1 MSRHFRL
8 WVLAILATAL
18 ATPAGAAPP
27 RKISC
32 GVALS
37 RVLALGTDEFDL
49 LAQPGEV
56 VSISVVPAFHLP
68 GFTPRWSLVDA
79 GQNPVLLS
87 KGGSECT
94 GRCETSPLPAG
105 GTFRLS
111 VYDPGLG
118 LGSYTVSVEAVSA
131 TANGGDNGPPTPVCA
146 RTLFGQA
153 DGTQPIDDGG
163 SRDGVINTG
172 GETDTFTLLADAGD
186 VLRAQI
192 VSTGTFGSFTPVWQ
206 AFDATGAPITLTDG
220 TLACGSTCDTV
231 PLGVSGVVTLLVTD
245 SDDDTIGP
253 YTIGVTRIRPYTTTV
268 PTTTTTTEPSTTTTE
283 ETTTSTTTTE
293 APPTTTSEVPT
304 TTTEPTTSS
313 TTTTSEVPTTT
324 IVPSTTTTEPTTS
337 STTTTERPT
346 TTSEAPTTTTE
357 RPTTTTQ
364 AATTT
369 TAPSTTTTEAPST
382 TTTTSTTLPECR
394 MDGDCNG
401 GSPDG
406 AFICLDG
413 QCFPRP
419 TTTTTEVTTSSTTER
434 PTTTS
439 EVPTTTTLASTT
451 TTTMAAPTT
460 TTVPS
465 PTTTTIA
472 STTTTEPTT
481 TTVAP
486 TTTTLASTTTTEATT
501 SSTTTTAAPTTT
513 ILASS
518 TTTTTT
524 AAPTTSTVPSPT
536 TTTIASTTTTEPTT
550 TTAAPTTTTL
560 GSTTT
565 TTAAPTTTTV
575 PSPTTTT
582 IAAPTTTTL
591 GSTTTTTAAPTTTTV
606 PSPTTTTIASTTTTE
621 PSTTTTTEAGG
632 TTSTTTTE
640 VPTTTT
646 EAVTTTTMT
655 TSTTLPECA
664 TDDDCNGGS
673 PSGALVCIDGRCV
686 PTTTTTEVVTT
697 TTTTTEPPT
706 TTTEAPTTT
715 TTAEP
720 PSTTSTTLAPQF
732 ELATTIP
739 SPVVA
744 GVPPP
749 QLGNVL
755 VAAGGRLFIGAPHDD
770 VDAPLGLIRS
780 AGQVIVV
787 AAGGSPGTPGFGDV
801 VARVTKPG
809 TPTTGDEF
817 GGSVAVLGN
826 GVLVG
831 APGIPAAYFFPD
843 FASPTAVQ
851 LVSPVDEAGNGFA
864 MAVAA
869 LSDFLAVGAP
879 MSDVDGAVDAGRV
892 YVFEQATGTPHVVLQ
907 APAVVAGAR
916 FGSALAAAN
925 GMILV
930 GAPGSPDVP
939 GAAYLFD
946 AATGSLLA
954 GFSGV
959 PPEAGDEF
967 GAAVAFV
974 DGDVVI
980 GAPGSGQG
988 QGMVARF
995 DGQTGQLVRTYE
1007 QPNGQPGDRFGAAI
1021 TVEGSTI
1028 VVGAPGVVVEG
1039 ITGGAAFEF
1048 DATDGALSNVLE
1060 NPSPTAGNGF
1070 GAGVAKLDGR
1080 LFVGTPGD
1088 DTGTPKGGATYTF
1101 DGMDIVA
1108 KFRDRLSH
1116 DAFGAAAVAEDGT
1129 LVVGAPDGAAGY
1141 GLFVRINPTTGQ
1153 SSGWV
1158 KGVAG
1163 RGSRFGASVATLA
1176 GSVVVGA
1183 PLATGQHGEQRAGA
1197 VYIFDGKVKGPTLL
1211 NPNPSN
1217 ADEFGFALGTIGS
1230 DVLVGVPFSGDRD
1243 TGVAYRL
1250 NGKTGAL
1257 QVTYSKPVPVAGD
1270 FFGAAIAGDG
1280 SEVLIGVPFDGSGG
1294 ARAGAVYMFGAD
1306 SAALERFVPSPE
1318 TTTDLFG
1325 ASVALGQ
1332 WIVVGAPLANSGA
1345 EAAGAAYVIDR
1356 TTGVV
1361 LYRLTS
1367 PNPQP
1372 WDNFGASVAL
1382 LGDRILVG
1390 APFVDDGAIDTGA
1403 VYLFDGAT
1411 GTLLQ
1416 TIRNPPQ
1423 GAFDSFGFSVAASE
1437 AGILVGSPGPSRVY
1451 LFDAITIANASVHQQ
1466 RLAPRA
1472 ADATAVCGNGLVE
1485 DGEECDDGNDID
1497 TDDCRNDCTRGLCCQ
1512 LGPTPDCD
1520 DNNPCTN
1527 DIADPLAGCRH
1538 EPSGADGCCT
1548 TDSDCPGGQ
1557 CRVCVGCFIYRW
1569 DCCDQDK
1576 GSTCLASNPVC
1587 ADKTCL
1593 DAAYCQ
1599 CEGKLDCGE
1608 EEIPSSVTSMFA
1620 GACDELRLQVSVA
1633 PDGTPATRAE
1643 LLVAR
1648 HGTKRARQSLRKT
1661 LRAAR
1666 ALVAHGDMSRA
1677 CRKKILGQVKVVKR
1691 AIPHGKQLKRC
1702 LLAN

>member
-8 WVLAILATAL
+8 WALAILALGL
-18 ATPAGAAPP
+18 ATPAAAQP

-32 GVALS
+32 GVTLA
-37 RVLALGTDEFDL
+37 RVLAFGADEFDL

-56 VSISVVPAFHLP
+56 VSISVVPDFHLP
-68 GFTPRWSLVDA
+68 GFTPRWTLVDA
-79 GQNPVLLS
+79 EQNPLLLS
-87 KGGSECT
+87 NGSYDCS

-105 GTFRLS
+105 GTFPLRVS
-111 VYDPGLG
+111 DPGLG
-118 LGSYTVSVEAVSA
+118 IGSYTLSVEAVSA

-146 RTLFGQA
+146 RTLFDQA

-186 VLRAQI
+186 VLRVQI
-192 VSTGTFGSFTPVWQ
+192 VSTGTFVSFAPVWQ
-206 AFDATGAPITLTDG
+206 AFDATGAPIALTDG
-220 TLACGSTCDTV
+220 TLVCGSTCDTV
-231 PLGVSGVVTLLVTD
+231 PLAATGVVTLLVTD
-245 SDDDTIGP
+245 SGDDTIGP
-253 YTIGVTRIRPYTTTV
+253 YTISVTRIRPYTTTV
-268 PTTTTTTEPSTTTTE
+268 PTTTSTTEPTTTTE
-283 ETTTSTTTTE
+283 EATTSTTTTE
-293 APPTTTSEVPT
+293 VPPTTEPPTTTSEVPT
-304 TTTEPTTSS
+304 TTVPSPTTSS
-313 TTTTSEVPTTT
+313 TTTTSEAPTTT
-324 IVPSTTTTEPTTS
+324 TVASPTTTTEPTTS

-357 RPTTTTQ
+357 RPTTSQ
-364 AATTT
+364 APTTT
-369 TAPSTTTTEAPST
+369 TTPSTTTTTEVPTT

-394 MDGDCNG
+394 LDGDCNG

-406 AFICLDG
+406 AFVCLDG
-413 QCFPRP
+413 QCVLRP
-419 TTTTTEVTTSSTTER
+419 STTTTEVTTSSTTTTEQ
-434 PTTTS
+434 PTTTTLAS
-439 EVPTTTTLASTT
+439 TTTTTAVPTTTVPSPTTTTIASTTTTQPVPTTTTLVSTTTTTAGPTTTTVPSPTTTTIASTTTTEPVPTTTTLASTT
-451 TTTMAAPTT
+451 TTTAGPTT

-472 STTTTEPTT
+472 STTTTEPT
-481 TTVAP
+481 
-486 TTTTLASTTTTEATT
+486 S
-501 SSTTTTAAPTTT
+501 
-513 ILASS
+513 
-518 TTTTTT
+518 
-524 AAPTTSTVPSPT
+524 
-536 TTTIASTTTTEPTT
+536 
-550 TTAAPTTTTL
+550 TTAAPTTTT
-560 GSTTT
+560 
-565 TTAAPTTTTV
+565 
-575 PSPTTTT
+575 
-582 IAAPTTTTL
+582 
-591 GSTTTTTAAPTTTTV
+591 
-606 PSPTTTTIASTTTTE
+606 TTE
-621 PSTTTTTEAGG
+621 PGG

-640 VPTTTT
+640 VPTSTT
-646 EAVTTTTMT
+646 EVVTTTT
-655 TSTTLPECA
+655 TSTTLPEC
-664 TDDDCNGGS
+664 TIDDDCNGGS
-673 PSGALVCIDGRCV
+673 PTGAFICIDGRCV
-686 PTTTTTEVVTT
+686 PTTTTTEIVTT

-715 TTAEP
+715 TTTAEP

-732 ELATTIP
+732 DLATTIP

-755 VAAGGRLFIGAPHDD
+755 VAANGRLFIGAPHDD
-770 VDAPLGLIRS
+770 VDAALGLIRN

-801 VARVTKPG
+801 VARLTKPG

-817 GGSVAVLGN
+817 GGSVSVLGN

-831 APGIPAAYFFPD
+831 APGVPAAYFFPD

-851 LVSPVDEAGNGFA
+851 LGSPIDDAANGFA

-869 LSDFLAVGAP
+869 LDDFLAVGAP
-879 MSDVDGAVDAGRV
+879 MSDVNGAVDAGRV

-916 FGSALAAAN
+916 FGGALAAAN

-930 GAPGSPDVP
+930 GAPGGPGVP

-946 AATGSLLA
+946 AATGALLA
-954 GFSGV
+954 SFSGV
-959 PPEAGDEF
+959 PSEAGDEF
-967 GAAVAFV
+967 GTAVAFV

-980 GAPGSGQG
+980 GAPGHGQG

-1028 VVGAPGVVVEG
+1028 VVGAPGVIVDG

-1048 DATDGALSNVLE
+1048 DATDGTVSNVLE
-1060 NPSPTAGNGF
+1060 NPSPAAGNGF

-1088 DTGTPKGGATYTF
+1088 DTGTPKGGATYSF

-1108 KFRDRLSH
+1108 KFRERLSH

-1153 SSGWV
+1153 TGGWV

-1183 PLATGQHGEQRAGA
+1183 PQATGAHGEQRAGA

-1211 NPNPSN
+1211 NPNPSYG
-1217 ADEFGFALGTIGS
+1217 DEFGFALGTVGS

-1250 NGKTGAL
+1250 NDKTGAL

-1270 FFGAAIAGDG
+1270 FFGAAVAGDG
-1280 SEVLIGVPFDGSGG
+1280 SEVLVGVPFDGSGG
-1294 ARAGAVYMFGAD
+1294 ARAGAVYMFDAD
-1306 SAALERFVPSPE
+1306 SAALQRFVPSPE

-1345 EAAGAAYVIDR
+1345 VAAGAAYVIDR

-1361 LYRLTS
+1361 LYRLAS

-1437 AGILVGSPGPSRVY
+1437 AEILVGSPGPSRVY
-1451 LFDAITIANASVHQQ
+1451 LFDAITIANATAQQQ

-1472 ADATAVCGNGLVE
+1472 AEVTAVCGNGLVE
-1485 DGEECDDGNDID
+1485 ESEECDDGNEID

-1527 DIADPLAGCRH
+1527 DIADPIAGCRY
-1538 EPSGADGCCT
+1538 EPSGADGCCS

-1569 DCCDQDK
+1569 DCCEQDR

-1608 EEIPSSVTSMFA
+1608 EEIPSSLTSVFA
-1620 GACDELRLQVSVA
+1620 GACDELRLQVSQA
-1633 PDGTPATRAE
+1633 PDGTPATKAE